1 VAETLADREVAG
13 YGTGRL
19 ERLMT
24 RSRLLS
30 GPARMG
36 VRNALRRKR
45 RSAATIAQVAVATG
59 LALALFAA
67 GRSIDTGVGQVYGA
81 FHYAIE
87 ADAGNGGPLLG
98 GRARAIAAATP
109 GITRAEPVVENS
121 VEYRGVSYEAL
132 GLGADPLYQ
141 YRLSA
146 GRWLIAADASAA
158 VPGIVL
164 GPAVARAARAS
175 VGQTLTLD
183 TAAGPTPVRVVGIDT
198 GQQDNG
204 GTVYF
209 PLGTLQ
215 RLTGMGGGSNALWL
229 TTASS
234 SHAAIDRATTAVA
247 DRLGAAGYPVS
258 TQETYVAEADNG
270 ATDDTILTVIEV
282 LGLLVVA
289 IALMGLVSA
298 LTMGVIER
306 TREIGVLR
314 CLGARAGQV
323 RRVFSA
329 EGVLLA
335 TIGWAF
341 GVPVGWL
348 IYEGLLTFVQ
358 HDFGITA
365 PAVYPAIA
373 LPVALVA
380 VVAVTLLVIR
390 PPLRRATRIQAGGAL
405 RYQ

>member
-1 VAETLADREVAG
+1 VDL
-13 YGTGRL
+13 
-19 ERLMT
+19 
-24 RSRLLS
+24 
-30 GPARMG
+30 
-36 VRNALRRKR
+36 
-45 RSAATIAQVAVATG
+45 
-59 LALALFAA
+59 
-67 GRSIDTGVGQVYGA
+67 
-81 FHYAIE
+81 
-87 ADAGNGGPLLG
+87 
-98 GRARAIAAATP
+98 AIAAGEMVA
-109 GITRAEPVVENS
+109 ITGPSGSGKSTIVN
-121 VEYRGVSYEAL
+121 
-132 GLGADPLYQ
+132 
-141 YRLSA
+141 
-146 GRWLIAADASAA
+146 LIAGIDQPTAGTVNVNGSRLDQMSEEKLA
-158 VPGIVL
+158 VWRGRNIGIVFQFFQL
-164 GPAVARAARAS
+164 LP
-175 VGQTLTLD
+175 TLTAAENAVLPLD
-183 TAAGPTPVRVVGIDT
+183 LARVGSH
-198 GQQDNG
+198 G

-209 PLGTLQ
+209 PLGALQ

-247 DRLGAAGYPVS
+247 DRLAAAGYPVS

-270 ATDDTILTVIEV
+270 ATDDTILTVVEV
-282 LGLLVVA
+282 LGLLVVV

-306 TREIGVLR
+306 TREIGILR

-348 IYEGLLTFVQ
+348 IYEGLLAFVK